1 MRRIG
6 PLLFFSTSRMKYL
19 YRKCRNDTEILRGR
33 KELSFSPLYIS
44 GLLHSSVSHLLSL
57 ARQVRGNIL
66 LVFFISLLWLAGE
79 TAVSAQNHANEILAL
94 VNNLRTTNGLPAFQ
108 YDSSLATAAQNH
120 ASWMAQTGTYSHYQT
135 NGSSPQSRADTVG
148 YIGFVSENI
157 VGGTNLTPREGL
169 IWWQNS
175 PVHNQTLL
183 TSRYVHA
190 GTGYALSA
198 DGQRMYVLVVG
209 RPSDQP
215 TVNQTPDNSAAPIFV
230 EPIEIAAPREDGAIV
245 HVVKTGQTAWALA
258 ARYDIP
264 LSELLYLNS
273 LGSNPTLGIGDE
285 IYIRLA
291 EGQAPPPTPTPPISH
306 IVQEGQTLW
315 TISAIYDVPLSNLLL
330 YNNLIPE
337 NILQPGDEIRIHWPE
352 GEPLPPTPTPQLTHF
367 VEKGDTGWG
376 IALRYGLTLEQLL
389 AYNNLSADAVLSI
402 GDELWIRPLPTPISE
417 ATSITPAVATA
428 TAVATQQIVILA
440 TIPPSPTFTS
450 TPLAPSPTLPLPT
463 TAVTATAVP
472 PPNNLSQTLYRGS
485 MIASVGLLVAA
496 GVIIL
501 AMRKNNSIDG

>member
-6 PLLFFSTSRMKYL
+6 TLLFFSTSRMKYL
-19 YRKCRNDTEILRGR
+19 YRKCRNDTEILRRR
-33 KELSFSPLYIS
+33 KELSFSPLCIF

-79 TAVSAQNHANEILAL
+79 TAVSAQNPVNEILAL

-135 NGSSPQSRADTVG
+135 NGSSPQSRADAVG

-215 TVNQTPDNSAAPIFV
+215 TVNQTPDNSAAPIYV
-230 EPIEIAAPREDGAIV
+230 EPIEIAAPREDGSII

-264 LSELLYLNS
+264 LSELLYLNN
-273 LGSNPTLGIGDE
+273 LGNNPTLSIGGE
-285 IYIRLA
+285 ILIRLA
-291 EGQAPPPTPTPPISH
+291 EGQAPPPTPTPPLSH
-306 IVQEGQTLW
+306 FVQEGQTLW
-315 TISAIYDVPLSNLLL
+315 TIAAIYDVPLSDLLL
-330 YNNLIPE
+330 YNNLSPE
-337 NILQPGDEIRIHWPE
+337 AIVQPGDEVRVHWPA
-352 GEPLPPTPTPQLTHF
+352 GEPLPPTPTPQLTHI
-367 VEKGDTGWG
+367 VVSGDTGWD
-376 IALRYGLTLEQLL
+376 IALRYGLTWDQLL
-389 AYNNLSADAVLSI
+389 AYNNLPADTVLHI
-402 GDELWIRPLPTPISE
+402 GDELWIRATPAPVASSPTPD
-417 ATSITPAVATA
+417 VATA
-428 TAVATQQIVILA
+428 TAVTTPERLSATA
-440 TIPPSPTFTS
+440 TPPPTFTIIPFPS
-450 TPLAPSPTLPLPT
+450 SSPTS
-463 TAVTATAVP
+463 AVAKATPTAVP
-472 PPNNLSQTLYRGS
+472 TTTSVWGQILYRGS
-485 MIASVGLLVAA
+485 LVASAGLLLAA
-496 GVIIL
+496 GIIIL
-501 AMRKNNSIDG
+501 AMRKNGGFIDD

>member
-6 PLLFFSTSRMKYL
+6 PLLYFSTPSMKYL
-19 YRKCRNDTEILRGR
+19 YRRCRNDTD
-33 KELSFSPLYIS
+33 SSPLCIS
-44 GLLHSSVSHLLSL
+44 APLRISVSHLLSL
-57 ARQVRGNIL
+57 ACQVRENIL
-66 LVFFISLLWLAGE
+66 LVFFILLLWLTSG
-79 TAVSAQNHANEILAL
+79 TAVIAQSPANEILTL
-94 VNNLRTTNGLPAFQ
+94 VNNLRTANGLPAFQ
-108 YDSSLATAAQNH
+108 YDSSLATAAQNQ

-135 NGSSPQSRADTVG
+135 NGSSPQSRADAAG

-157 VGGTNLTPREGL
+157 VGGTKLAPREGL

-230 EPIEIAAPREDGAIV
+230 EPIEIASPRDDGAIV

-264 LSELLYLNS
+264 LSELLYLNN
-273 LGSNPTLGIGDE
+273 LGNNPTLSIGSE

-291 EGQAPPPTPTPPISH
+291 EGQAPPPTPTPSLSH
-306 IVQEGQTLW
+306 FVQEGQTLW
-315 TISAIYDVPLSNLLL
+315 TIAAIYDVPLSDLLL
-330 YNNLIPE
+330 YNNLSPE
-337 NILQPGDEIRIHWPE
+337 AIVQPGDEVRVHWPE

-417 ATSITPAVATA
+417 AITTTPAVATA
-428 TAVATQQIVILA
+428 TAVATQQIVVVA
-440 TIPPSPTFTS
+440 TIPPSPAFTS
-450 TPLAPSPTLPLPT
+450 TLLAPSPTMPLPT

-472 PPNNLSQTLYRGS
+472 PTNNLSQTLYRGS

-501 AMRKNNSIDG
+501 AMRKNNPIDG